1 MTKGRTTRRH
11 RHRANKTKK
20 HDQKKHSTSNTRTDQ
35 RRNGHWNDIV
45 PIIPGP
51 SPQRQ
56 TGPRALLI
64 TCGQTSASW
73 DAIISLLPPGRNFV
87 DAMALKRDPHEQKVR
102 ACLKTSVQNKTEPHT
117 RIIPTNHPPPN
128 HTPNHTPKNKWEPKQ
143 KQRMIPRITPPES
156 HPQTTPP
163 NHTPNRGVP
172 GGTRGND
179 TLPGRS
185 CTAAG
190 I

>member
-1 MTKGRTTRRH
+1 MTRGTTTH
-11 RHRANKTKK
+11 KYRHRANKTKK
-20 HDQKKHSTSNTRTDQ
+20 RDQKKHSTSKATRTDQ
-35 RRNGHWNDIV
+35 RRNWHWNDIV
-45 PIIPGP
+45 PIRPGP

-73 DAIISLLPPGRNFV
+73 EAIKSLLPPGRNFV
-87 DAMALKRDPHEQKVR
+87 DAMALKRDPHERKVR

-117 RIIPTNHPPPN
+117 RIIPTNHPPESHPKPYPKKQMGAPAKTAN
-128 HTPNHTPKNKWEPKQ
+128 DTPNHT
-143 KQRMIPRITPPES
+143 PES

-163 NHTPNRGVP
+163 NHTPNRGLP

-185 CTAAG
+185 CRAAG